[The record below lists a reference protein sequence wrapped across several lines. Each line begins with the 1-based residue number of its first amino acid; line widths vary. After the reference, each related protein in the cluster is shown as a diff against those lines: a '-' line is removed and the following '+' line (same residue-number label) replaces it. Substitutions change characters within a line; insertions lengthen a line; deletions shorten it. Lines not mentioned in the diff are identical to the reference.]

1 MKKRAGYILLLLF
14 LTQTAFAEIEE
25 KVQVG
30 IMEVWVKVTDKQG
43 HPISDLQPTDF
54 QIYVDG
60 QNMDLRCFNKTF
72 YDATASIDEA
82 PPGRKFVF
90 FFDLLNTLP
99 GDMDFLKNGITRFL
113 LNSFQDNDEGMV
125 FALLPSYH
133 LGVVQKMT
141 SNKQALIATVRRMR
155 GNMSLGTTLESNEKQ
170 LMNMLYQFDTT
181 ADSNPQAERGVGQRP
196 MDTLHTAQSLVRNF
210 AAQEENRSRFTL
222 DAFTTIAEYLGGF
235 PMEGP
240 VALLYVSGGFPTNPG
255 EQYYEML
262 NRVLEE
268 RFATNEG
275 SFSVMEHPRYDMQ
288 DEIRTTVGGLNRM
301 NVTIYSLDA
310 KGLLLNAVGAER
322 DSLQATRGMHMLAR
336 NQQLQDSLV
345 LVARETGGI
354 AFTNSQNFTNGLADI
369 ARDMN
374 EQYLLCASLPS
385 STKRGAYHKIEVK
398 VSRPNVN
405 VRHRKGYID

>member
-1 MKKRAGYILLLLF
+1 MMKRAGYILFLLF

-54 QIYVDG
+54 QVYVDG

-72 YDATASIDEA
+72 YDATASFDEA

-113 LNSFQDNDEGMV
+113 LDSFQDNDQGMV

-141 SNKQALIATVRRMR
+141 SNKQSLIATIRRMR
-155 GNMSLGTTLESNEKQ
+155 GNMSLGTTVESNEKQ
-170 LMNMLYQFDTT
+170 LMNMLFQFDTT

-222 DAFTTIAEYLGGF
+222 DAFTSIAEYLAGF

-262 NRVLEE
+262 DRVLEE
-268 RFATNEG
+268 RFAANMG

-322 DSLQATRGMHMLAR
+322 DALQATKGLHMLAR

-374 EQYLLCASLPS
+374 EQYLLCASLPAS
-385 STKRGAYHKIEVK
+385 NKRGSYHKIEVK